1 MNLNLVRLSQ
11 SLPLA
16 LISPLGLTREVSTV
30 CKNATPVGSIVRFA
44 KSNTFGKLKSF
55 AMKRC
60 ACALGVRYRQRRRSR
75 RRGGEVRGFSNGS
88 FQVGCFRKSWW

>member
-44 KSNTFGKLKSF
+44 RSNAFGKLKSF

-60 ACALGVRYRQRRRSR
+60 GCALGAS
-75 RRGGEVRGFSNGS
+75 GISNGAITTARS
-88 FQVGCFRKSWW
+88 KSAK